1 MWNTRTRTHIKIVI
15 ITQITVVISYY
26 ASEAKLSEGRGGVP
40 LSLGGEGE
48 SIAVPPFAFV
58 RYFKPWRNVIFTSTT
73 RRKYDQA

>member
-40 LSLGGEGE
+40 SVALSLGGEGE
-48 SIAVPPFAFV
+48 SIAVPPFAF
-58 RYFKPWRNVIFTSTT
+58 NGCTLL
-73 RRKYDQA
+73 QALA